1 MSNLKSVKV
10 VMEDPSY
17 NYVTSVNASAT
28 FADIRKYFVGQ
39 RLNFGVEGDVMVT
52 CVDVIEVSQEG
63 EPSQ

>member
-10 VMEDPSY
+10 VMEDPTY
-17 NYVTSVNASAT
+17 NYVTSVNASVT

-39 RLNFGVEGDVMVT
+39 RLSFGVEGDVMVT
-52 CVDVIEVSQEG
+52 CVDVIEVGQEG